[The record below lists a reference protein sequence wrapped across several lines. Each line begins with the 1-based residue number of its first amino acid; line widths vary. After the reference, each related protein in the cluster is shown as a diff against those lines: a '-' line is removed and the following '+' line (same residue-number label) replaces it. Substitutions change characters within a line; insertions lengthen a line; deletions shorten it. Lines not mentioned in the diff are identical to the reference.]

1 MNRTLRHSPRSLCP
15 RPPKPR
21 SIPGRRRV
29 LASLLS
35 CFLLLSACDNFERN
49 AYRSL
54 KLAKVEYELLQE
66 HAARAYLSSRITQ
79 QQWDRFAVVGN
90 RFIAAHTLAADLMKT
105 YQQSRAA
112 GAADPD
118 ALRRSVS
125 SALADL
131 PILLADLHA
140 LLASF
145 QPQADAPR
153 AHEPPPP
160 PSDQP

>member
-49 AYRSL
+49 AYRTL

-66 HAARAYLSSRITQ
+66 HAARAYLNSRISQ
-79 QQWDRFAVVGN
+79 EQWDRFAVAGN
-90 RFIAAHTLAADLMKT
+90 RFIAAHTLASDLMKS
-105 YQQSRAA
+105 YQQSRSA
-112 GAADPD
+112 GADGSGE
-118 ALRRSVS
+118 LRSRVAAAMSN
-125 SALADL
+125 L
-131 PILLADLHA
+131 PLLLADLHA

-145 QPQADAPR
+145 QSQADAPR

-160 PSDQP
+160 APDQP